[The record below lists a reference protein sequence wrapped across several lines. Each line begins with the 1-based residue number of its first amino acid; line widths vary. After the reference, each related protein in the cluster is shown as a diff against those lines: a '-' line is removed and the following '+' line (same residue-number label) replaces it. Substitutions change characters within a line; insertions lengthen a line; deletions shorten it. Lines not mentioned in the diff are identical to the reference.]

1 MWIFFK
7 ISVQIDFAHSQADFD
22 NARKLFTDYAESLGF
37 SLSFQSFENELG
49 HLPGK
54 FAEPEGCILLA
65 WDELDCVDCAGLR
78 PLSDDVCEMKRL
90 YVKPLY
96 RGTGLGRMLAEKIVQ
111 LGIDKKYT
119 RMHLDTLNSM
129 QSAVGLYKSLGF
141 VETDQYYNNPHP
153 EVMFFELTLD

>member
-1 MWIFFK
+1 M
-7 ISVQIDFAHSQADFD
+7 SVRIDFANSPADFD
-22 NARKLFTDYAESLGF
+22 NARKLFIDYAESLGF
-37 SLSFQSFENELG
+37 SLSFQGFEDELEN
-49 HLPGK
+49 LPGK
-54 FAEPEGCILLA
+54 YAAPEGCILLA
-65 WDELDCVDCAGLR
+65 WDELDCVGCLCLR

-96 RGTGLGRMLAEKIVQ
+96 RGTGLGRLLAEKIVQ

-119 RMHLDTLNSM
+119 RMQLDTLNSM

-153 EVMFFELTLD
+153 EVVFFELTLD